1 MARLQADKA
10 LVITLFYGCLRAI
23 SILFFASQIL
33 GTCSYL
39 SGSAASLPDA
49 GEAQIVRQSGTKS
62 LLDAEKP
69 GIDKIVQLTAREH
82 STILFAVA
90 DREVQLPH

>member
-10 LVITLFYGCLRAI
+10 LVIMLFYGCLRAI

-39 SGSAASLPDA
+39 SGSAASCRK
-49 GEAQIVRQSGTKS
+49 QVRLKPLVNPGTKS